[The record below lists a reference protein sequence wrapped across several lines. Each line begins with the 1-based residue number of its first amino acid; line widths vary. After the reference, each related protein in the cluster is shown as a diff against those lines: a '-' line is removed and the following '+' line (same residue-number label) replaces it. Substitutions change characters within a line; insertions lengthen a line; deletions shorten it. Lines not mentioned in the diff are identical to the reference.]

1 MMQEMICP
9 LLLASIKHEDR
20 NDQALCIKENCAWWY
35 FKART
40 ATGAEISGKCSLLQ
54 IAEGLR

>member
-9 LLLASIKHEDR
+9 LLLASKNQEGSKEH
-20 NDQALCIKENCAWWY
+20 AFCLKENCAWWY

-40 ATGAEISGKCSLLQ
+40 ATGAEISGKCCLLQ
-54 IAEGLR
+54 IAEELR